1 MTQSL
6 TRLVLTLTLAAPFAI
21 PMFAEAATESAPA
34 STTKDAAGLPQVVK
48 GVTTQADLIKLFGG
62 PNLTSVDPQGRET
75 WVYERTVT
83 QTDARSATN
92 SASGSVD
99 FSVFWGGGEAGAG
112 VSASQS
118 ATTLSHGS
126 TIRTVTVVVSFGSDR
141 TVADYTVKA
150 NYF

>member
-1 MTQSL
+1 MMMVAL
-6 TRLVLTLTLAAPFAI
+6 ARLVLALSLGGLACWPAAA
-21 PMFAEAATESAPA
+21 AEPAPA
-34 STTKDAAGLPQVVK
+34 AAGGLPQVVK

-62 PNLTSVDPQGRET
+62 PNLTSVDPQGRQT

-83 QTDARSATN
+83 QTDARSATH
-92 SASGSVD
+92 SASGNVD
-99 FSVFWGGGEAGAG
+99 FSVFWGGGQAGAG
-112 VSASQS
+112 ASASQS

-126 TIRTVTVVVSFGSDR
+126 TIRTVTVVVSFAPDR